1 MDLDV
6 VKERIKQSIIKTID
20 KDYYTLPE
28 AVIRQKIEGLFRNVV
43 RTDKAIPVL
52 SRAQLQD
59 ILSQI
64 VSDLVGLGPIE
75 ELTRDGTI
83 TEITE
88 TDKGIYCVIRMSP
101 FDVHMTRSPI
111 SGKTISIHFKKG
123 AHWPAYFPNYAV
135 RNQRNTIKITNKE
148 EEIEAVVTQVSGIF
162 ARRTIAYIDEGEE
175 VVQGDVIGTIRFG
188 SITSVE
194 IASTKNYKLVDPLPR
209 ITRAGIT
216 ILAVQENDSD

>member
-1 MDLDV
+1 MSMKIAKGSHNLVYVHLSGIFLSFIICILVWNWTRVNWIFSIFAAITIWCLFVIWTFRDPYREITLD
-6 VKERIKQSIIKTID
+6 
-20 KDYYTLPE
+20 
-28 AVIRQKIEGLFRNVV
+28 
-43 RTDKAIPVL
+43 
-52 SRAQLQD
+52 SRH
-59 ILSQI
+59 ILA
-64 VSDLVGLGPIE
+64 PA
-75 ELTRDGTI
+75 DGTI